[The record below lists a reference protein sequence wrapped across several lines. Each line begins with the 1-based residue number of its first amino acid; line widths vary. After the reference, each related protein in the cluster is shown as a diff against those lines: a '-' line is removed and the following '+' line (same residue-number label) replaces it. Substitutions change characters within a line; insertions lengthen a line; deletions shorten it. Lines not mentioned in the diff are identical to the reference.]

1 MAQKELTFI
10 EFVIRSSWHRISRLY
25 NQMATLNNCTMSVGF
40 ILMIVEKEGT
50 PSTKLGP
57 RMGMEPTSLS
67 RTLFNMEEE
76 GLIRRGISK
85 EDKRKVLIF
94 LTEKGLDMRR
104 KVKAFLI
111 EFNESCQ
118 SNIKSSDL
126 KGFFS
131 VMNSIDRTIDHFENE
146 LTT

>member
-1 MAQKELTFI
+1 MAKKELTFLDFI
-10 EFVIRSSWHRISRLY
+10 IRSSWHRISRLY

-50 PSTKLGP
+50 SSTKLGP

-67 RTLFNMEEE
+67 RTLMNMEEE
-76 GLIRRGISK
+76 GLIRRQISS

-94 LTEKGLDMRR
+94 LTEKGLEMRR
-104 KVKAFLI
+104 KVRAFLI
-111 EFNESCQ
+111 DFNESCQ
-118 SNIKSSDL
+118 SKVKESDL

-131 VMNSIDRTIDHFENE
+131 VMNTIDKTIDKFEKE
-146 LTT
+146 LTA

>member
-1 MAQKELTFI
+1 MAKKDLTFI
-10 EFVIRSSWHRISRLY
+10 DFIIRSAWHRIARLY
-25 NQMATLNNCTMSVGF
+25 NQMAVLNNCTMSVGF

-67 RTLFNMEEE
+67 RTLLNMEEE
-76 GLIRRGISK
+76 GLIRREISSQ
-85 EDKRKVLIF
+85 DKRKVLIF

-104 KVKAFLI
+104 KVKSFLI

-118 SNIKSSDL
+118 AKIDASDL
-126 KGFFS
+126 KGFYS
-131 VMNSIDRTIDHFENE
+131 VMNTIDKTIDKYEKE
-146 LTT
+146 LTE